1 MSWLIELKELD
12 NLKIIEN
19 VMHSSLIN
27 RMYAMFSCSVVSDSA
42 TNPMDRSPPG
52 SSVHG
57 DSPGKNI
64 GVGHRALWLP
74 SLLLF

>member
-27 RMYAMFSCSVVSDSA
+27 RMYAMFSCSVVSNSLR
-42 TNPMDRSPPG
+42 P
-52 SSVHG
+52 HG
-57 DSPGKNI
+57 
-64 GVGHRALWLP
+64 L
-74 SLLLF
+74 